1 MMLIFAFALTLKE
14 LSQIVIEKSD
24 YQTYQEKITNWVDIL
39 SIVSTVMVAVSLLRE
54 DQYDT
59 MPWLSNFVHMV
70 VLITWIQFCKDLMG
84 CLPGSS
90 IGLTLNMFAHVASS
104 YIKVI
109 ACFAPFLVAFAYTF
123 HGKKERLKILC
134 FFSLL
139 CA

>member
-90 IGLTLNMFAHVASS
+90 IGMTLNMFAHVALS
-104 YIKVI
+104 YIKII
-109 ACFAPFLVAFAYTF
+109 ACSAPFLIAFAYTF
-123 HGKKERLKILC
+123 HGEEEKLNLFC
-134 FFSLL
+134 F
-139 CA
+139 